1 MLELSHGKGYK
12 DVRCTINMPVL
23 LMKKF
28 EASKIIE
35 MNEQKML
42 LTNPDFLWLLLESYP
57 DVKD

>member
-1 MLELSHGKGYK
+1 MQMK
-12 DVRCTINMPVL
+12 DVRCTINMPVK
-23 LMKKF
+23 LMQKF

>member
-1 MLELSHGKGYK
+1 MQMK
-12 DVRCTINMPVL
+12 DVRCTINMPVM

-42 LTNPDFLWLLLESYP
+42 LTNPDFLWLLLEDYP

>member
-1 MLELSHGKGYK
+1 MPIK
-12 DVRCTINMPVL
+12 DIRCTINMPIL

-35 MNEQKML
+35 MSEQKML